1 MFLDWK
7 NQYCGNVY
15 TPQSN
20 LQFQCNPCQISNG
33 ILHRIRTKFFT
44 ILMEIQKPPN
54 SKSNLKKENWS
65 WRNQAPQLQT
75 IQQSYSNQGSM
86 VLSQNQKYRSM
97 DWIENPEIDPC
108 TYGNLIYDK
117 GGKNKQWRKASLFN
131 KWCWE
136 NWTATCKRDRLK
148 LEIGRAHV

>member
-1 MFLDWK
+1 
-7 NQYCGNVY
+7 
-15 TPQSN
+15 
-20 LQFQCNPCQISNG
+20 
-33 ILHRIRTKFFT
+33 
-44 ILMEIQKPPN
+44 MEIQKPPN

-117 GGKNKQWRKASLFN
+117 GGKNKQWRTDSLFN

-136 NWTATCKRDRLK
+136 NWSATCKRMK
-148 LEIGRAHV
+148 LEHSLTPYRINSRRNTPRHILIKLSKIK